1 MAILYGSRDNN
12 PFRIPSRNARYYLL
26 VNSETGETVV
36 KTTEGT
42 TLIPG
47 LIGGESADRTV
58 GTFYVR
64 GPNAGKF
71 IPESDALNEEKEYL
85 SSVDGQKAVKNQ
97 AVITAQRGGSTNAQ
111 QLIFPNSA
119 STPPQQPDQGGNPP
133 PAPTLPPPG
142 QAGPGQSG
150 TDLNQKTT
158 EEGVGLKPVNNGRF
172 QYPLNMD
179 AKQDKIKF
187 IACEISRDNLSS
199 TILGF
204 KFPGPTYKKV
214 GTPVYLAIQAPISD
228 QNSVDWGP
236 DSVNAIDSA
245 IFNLSLEAMTANSND
260 QLADI
265 VKTKTGEIFTKARQS
280 SDILR
285 KFLAGQAA
293 SLNNVLARTDGLVL
307 NPNLELLFQGPQLR
321 PFTFQFKMSA
331 RNKDEAK
338 EIKNIIKYFKYYMA
352 VRKTDDE
359 LFLKS
364 PCVFTIQYLKGE
376 DPHKSI
382 NLISP
387 GDEKK
392 ACALTN
398 CSVDYTPLGTYMT
411 YNDQSDPESTM
422 VAYTLSLQFQEL
434 EPIYNTDYR
443 DFAKDHSIGF

>member
-1 MAILYGSRDNN
+1 MNDSRLSRPVGLPIGPNGQLIQGRLLLNNNGDAEWFQGSAGTPTFTSNASDNYQWK
-12 PFRIPSRNARYYLL
+12 PSPGGFIIGGQREAFYATPASTTTLNNARLQTW
-26 VNSETGETVV
+26 NSPTGYNSPQLA
-36 KTTEGT
+36 KQ
-42 TLIPG
+42 LNIPG
-47 LIGGESADRTV
+47 ANV
-58 GTFYVR
+58 A
-64 GPNAGKF
+64 P
-71 IPESDALNEEKEYL
+71 
-85 SSVDGQKAVKNQ
+85 
-97 AVITAQRGGSTNAQ
+97 
-111 QLIFPNSA
+111 
-119 STPPQQPDQGGNPP
+119 TPPQQPGQGGNPSQQPGQGGTPP
-133 PAPTLPPPG
+133 PAPVLPSPAPV
-142 QAGPGQSG
+142 
-150 TDLNQKTT
+150 TT